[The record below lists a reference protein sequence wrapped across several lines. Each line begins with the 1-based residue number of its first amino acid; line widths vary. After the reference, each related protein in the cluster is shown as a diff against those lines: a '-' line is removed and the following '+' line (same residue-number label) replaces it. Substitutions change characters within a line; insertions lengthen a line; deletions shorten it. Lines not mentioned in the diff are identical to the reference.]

1 MGPKTNFATMAA
13 ARQKETD
20 MSHILLITSSP
31 RLESY
36 STKVAHAL
44 AEQLASREASSTITV
59 RDLTREPI
67 PHIDDSFA
75 VARNVPADNLSP
87 GQKASL
93 ALSDELLKELFAA
106 DGIIIA
112 AAMTNFGIPSSLK
125 AYIDYI
131 VRPQVTFSYSAKGP
145 EGLVKDKK
153 VYLVVARGG
162 VYSEGPMQQFN
173 FQDTYLRAVLSF
185 IGLND
190 IELITVE
197 GVGFGPE
204 AADRAVTNALAKVSA
219 IAA

>member
-1 MGPKTNFATMAA
+1 
-13 ARQKETD
+13 

-31 RLESY
+31 RLASY
-36 STKVAHAL
+36 STKVARAL
-44 AEQLASREASSTITV
+44 AEQLASRESNSSITV
-59 RDLTREPI
+59 RDLTREPL

-75 VARNVPADNLSP
+75 AARDLPPENLTP
-87 GQKASL
+87 GQKESL
-93 ALSDELLKELFAA
+93 ALSDKLLKELFAA
-106 DGIIIA
+106 DTIIIA
-112 AAMTNFGIPSSLK
+112 AGMINFGIPSNLK

-131 VRPQVTFSYSAKGP
+131 VPPRVTFNYSAKGP
-145 EGLVKDKK
+145 EGLVSGKK
-153 VYLVVARGG
+153 VYLVLARGG

-173 FQDTYLRAVLSF
+173 FQDTYLRTALAF

-204 AADRAVTNALAKVSA
+204 AADHAVSNALAKVSA

>member
-1 MGPKTNFATMAA
+1 
-13 ARQKETD
+13 

-31 RLESY
+31 RRASY

-44 AEQLASREASSTITV
+44 AEQLAARAPNSSITV
-59 RDLTREPI
+59 RDLTREPL

-75 VARNVPADNLSP
+75 AARDVPADSLTA
-87 GQKASL
+87 GQKTSL
-93 ALSDELLKELFAA
+93 ALSDKLLEELFAA
-106 DGIIIA
+106 DSIIIA
-112 AAMTNFGIPSSLK
+112 AAMINFGIPSNLK

-131 VRPQVTFSYSAKGP
+131 VRPRVTFNYSAKGP
-145 EGLVKDKK
+145 EGLVKGKK

-173 FQDTYLRAVLSF
+173 FQDTYLRTALAF
-185 IGLND
+185 IGLDD
-190 IELITVE
+190 IELIAVE

-204 AADRAVTNALAKVSA
+204 AADRAVGKALGKVSA

>member
-1 MGPKTNFATMAA
+1 
-13 ARQKETD
+13 

-31 RLESY
+31 RLASY

-44 AEQLASREASSTITV
+44 ADQLASRGPNSTITV
-59 RDLTREPI
+59 RDLTREPL

-75 VARNVPADNLSP
+75 AARNAPAETLTP

-106 DGIIIA
+106 DRIIIA
-112 AAMTNFGIPSSLK
+112 AGMINFGIPSNLK
-125 AYIDYI
+125 AYIDYV
-131 VRPQVTFSYSAKGP
+131 VRPGVTFNYSAKGP
-145 EGLVKDKK
+145 EGLLKGKK

-173 FQDTYLRAVLSF
+173 FQDTYLRTILAF

-190 IELITVE
+190 VELITVE
-197 GVGFGPE
+197 GVAFGPE
-204 AADRAVTNALAKVSA
+204 AAERAVSNALGKVSA